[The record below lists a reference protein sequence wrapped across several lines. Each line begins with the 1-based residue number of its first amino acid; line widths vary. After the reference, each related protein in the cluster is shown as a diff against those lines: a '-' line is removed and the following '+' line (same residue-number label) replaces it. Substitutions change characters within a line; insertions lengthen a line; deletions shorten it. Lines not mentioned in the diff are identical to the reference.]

1 MPELDSC
8 MAENLNFLQRSFH
21 KTFQK
26 IIKSFYFTPHHP
38 YQKRRK
44 KDFKPLQIR
53 STIQFVLKISFLRF
67 INPLLLKYDKI
78 FFLAKLVGRKFVEI
92 WKIRTPNTLYGKKC
106 IVVANSILISP
117 PKVGTSN
124 IKRISFAP
132 QNASTSTNTLFS
144 KVRP

>member
-1 MPELDSC
+1 
-8 MAENLNFLQRSFH
+8 MAKNLNFLQRSFH

-26 IIKSFYFTPHHP
+26 IIKSFYTPSR
-38 YQKRRK
+38 KRKK

-53 STIQFVLKISFLRF
+53 KYWLIFVHILVFLRF

-106 IVVANSILISP
+106 IVVANSILISR

-132 QNASTSTNTLFS
+132 QNAFTSTNTLFS